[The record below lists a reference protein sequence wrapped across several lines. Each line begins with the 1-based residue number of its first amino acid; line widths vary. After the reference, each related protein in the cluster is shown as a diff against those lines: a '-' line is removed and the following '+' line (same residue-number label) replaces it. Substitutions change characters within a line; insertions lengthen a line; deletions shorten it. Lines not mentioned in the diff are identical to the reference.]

1 MGIYNQL
8 KDKQPQV
15 PEISANPS
23 SPDLAEDDNSMK
35 ANEWFYIL
43 FDFQYQLNLWNLEI
57 NFRKTAKYSFCK
69 NKISNSN
76 TIIKDSH
83 KRPMTI
89 YELR

>member
-23 SPDLAEDDNSMK
+23 SPDLVEDDSSTK

-43 FDFQYQLNLWNLEI
+43 FGFQYQLNLWNLEI
-57 NFRKTAKYSFCK
+57 NFRKNGIMRIKVRG
-69 NKISNSN
+69 NKFWF
-76 TIIKDSH
+76 
-83 KRPMTI
+83 
-89 YELR
+89 